1 MQLGVPHAG
10 EATPAASDW
19 TVLRRTLIV
28 IGTIALALALW
39 QISNVVLIAFG
50 AVLFAIILRAAAR
63 PMSRHTGISDGLA
76 VGLTVFL
83 ILCLFLGLVA
93 FFGATISTQFS
104 ELSARIPTS
113 LGAIDERFGAKGL
126 SEKITE
132 QLGSSS
138 FQIFQNITNIALS
151 AFNAGAAA
159 LVLVVAGVFIALKPN
174 LYQQGALLLLPK
186 TSRARVEETLGHIGA
201 GLQQWLLGQLLA
213 MALVGALTAIAF
225 SIIGLPSTFALA
237 LIAGLAEFIPL
248 LGPVLGGIP
257 ALLIASGEGV
267 SSVLWTLAALAT
279 VQQIE
284 SNVITPLVQR
294 RTVSLPPALTLF
306 AVLAFGS
313 LFGTMGLLLA
323 TPLAVVAY
331 IAVTDLYVREAL
343 KEDVPVPG
351 SQAARSAEAS

>member
-1 MQLGVPHAG
+1 MQHRVPPAG
-10 EATPAASDW
+10 KSVPVSDW

-39 QISNVVLIAFG
+39 QIANVVLIAFG

-63 PMSRHTGISDGLA
+63 PISRYTGMSDGLA

-83 ILCLFLGLVA
+83 ILCLVLGILA
-93 FFGATISTQFS
+93 FFGATIGTQFS

-113 LGAIDERFGAKGL
+113 LGAIDERFGVKGL
-126 SEKITE
+126 SAKITE

-138 FQIFQNITNIALS
+138 FHIFQNLTNIALS
-151 AFNAGAAA
+151 ALNAGAAA

-186 TSRARVEETLGHIGA
+186 TSRARVEETLSHIGA

-237 LIAGLAEFIPL
+237 LIAGFAEFVPL

-267 SSVLWTLAALAT
+267 SAVLWTLGALVT

-284 SNVITPLVQR
+284 SNLITPLVQR
-294 RTVSLPPALTLF
+294 RTVSLPPVLTLF
-306 AVLAFGS
+306 AVLAFGA
-313 LFGTMGLLLA
+313 LFGAMGLLLA
-323 TPLAVVAY
+323 TPLAVVAF

-343 KEDVPVPG
+343 DEDVPVPG
-351 SQAARSAEAS
+351 SQEARSAEAS